1 MKTTQPNS
9 RVVQIYNICFVV
21 ILMALFWF
29 VMVMSISQDEFTTI
43 EENFFQ
49 KGYLIQNFNRLR
61 IKLGDR
67 VFPNVLIG
75 KDGWMEY
82 TGDRNLDD
90 YQNAIAFSPGMLQLM
105 AQTIQS
111 CQQYVREQNMVFLI
125 VVAPN
130 KATIYPDK
138 LPDQIQPLSERSRL
152 DQLISYLDAQD
163 IPGVL
168 DLRPALRNARLQQ
181 DVYSKLGTHW
191 NEFGAYV
198 AYETI
203 IHAVAKEHLELEPYP
218 AKFFRFR
225 SLPPNKKFLED
236 RGLATILRAR
246 HLSTGP
252 VLFSTRALDE
262 IIYKI
267 DLEDRPLAFHRIAGI
282 HDSDLPSL
290 LVFHDSFGNEGLN
303 DFLALNFSKVFY
315 IHRGSSHLY
324 LNRQTI
330 KNLATDIMIYQ
341 LVERDLDAILRDLS
355 GCAVG

>member
-9 RVVQIYNICFVV
+9 RVAQIYNICFVV

-29 VMVMSISQDEFTTI
+29 VMIMSARQDEFTSF
-43 EENFFQ
+43 EESFFP
-49 KGYLIQNFNRLR
+49 KNLLIQNFNRLR
-61 IKLGDR
+61 IRLGDR

-82 TGDRNLDD
+82 TGDHNLDD
-90 YQNAIAFSPGMLQLM
+90 YQNAIAFSPRMLQAM

-111 CQQYVREQNMVFLI
+111 CQQYAREQNMTFLI

-130 KATIYPDK
+130 KASIYPDQ
-138 LPDQIQPLSERSRL
+138 LPEQIQPLSERSRL
-152 DQLISYLDAQD
+152 DQLISYLEAEN

-168 DLRPALRNARLQQ
+168 DLRPALWNARQQQ
-181 DVYSKLGTHW
+181 DVYSKMGTHW

-203 IHAVAKEHLELEPYP
+203 IHSLTKDHPELEPYP

-225 SLPPNKKFLED
+225 NRPPNEKFIED
-236 RGLATILRAR
+236 RGLANMLRAR
-246 HLSTGP
+246 HLSTGS
-252 VLFSTRALDE
+252 VLFSTRTLDE

-267 DLEDRPLAFHRIAGI
+267 DIEDRPRAFHRIAGV

-290 LVFHDSFGNEGLN
+290 LFFHDSFGNEGLN
-303 DFLALNFSKVFY
+303 DFLALNFSKAFY
-315 IHRGSSHLY
+315 IHRGSVSQY

-330 KNLATDIMIYQ
+330 ENLAPDIMIYE
-341 LVERDLDAILRDLS
+341 LVERDLDAILRDMPR
-355 GCAVG
+355 CAAE